1 MIKASRTRKKSS
13 KLRRKGPRLYSNR
26 RRTNCSVK
34 LLVLLRRPTGSWRS
48 LLSSL
53 LPIKELLLRTSSV
66 LSILL
71 IGWRSWEQLSINPRS
86 SIAFLCIGSYLFVR
100 RKMGAKCSD
109 FLNIYIIYLVWTY
122 RRTWCDAK
130 LGYNNLDF
138 CGLLQ
143 HVFYIFC
150 RTSCIYFFLWQEKL
164 NCVLRDV
171 LSAV

>member
-26 RRTNCSVK
+26 SRTNCSVK

-138 CGLLQ
+138 CGLG
-143 HVFYIFC
+143 YS
-150 RTSCIYFFLWQEKL
+150 TSFIYFVELLVYSFLWQEKL